1 MEKKKITIL
10 ESYIISIMVVISI
23 TEVILMTSYT

>member
-10 ESYIISIMVVISI
+10 ESYIISIMVAISI
-23 TEVILMTSYT
+23 TEFILMTSYT